1 MNNHHYSKGI
11 EDTELKTQVRH
22 NELKDEFKRLEDLI
36 FSAVDMH
43 EKKAAKISFIAACC
57 FGFLFLILF
66 LLIGILFYRELAL

>member
-1 MNNHHYSKGI
+1 MDNRHYSKGI
-11 EDTELKTQVRH
+11 EDTELRTQVKH
-22 NELKDEFKRLEDLI
+22 DEFKRLEDLI
-36 FSAVDMH
+36 FSAVNAH